1 MTSMRLIGRVL
12 PAAVLA
18 LGLGAAVGAPA
29 RDKILETYAA
39 QARQAAPGF
48 AGFSADRGRALYM
61 GPHAGGKPE
70 TNACA
75 ACHTA
80 NPAAAGRHYRSGR
93 AIEPMAVSANPS
105 RFTDMA
111 EVEKRFERDC
121 KNVLGRPCTPQEKG
135 DFITFLSTR

>member
-1 MTSMRLIGRVL
+1 MIFWALS
-12 PAAVLA
+12 AAVLA
-18 LGLGAAVGAPA
+18 SGLGAAVAAAA

-39 QARQAAPGF
+39 QAKQAAPGF
-48 AGFSADRGRALYM
+48 AGFSAERGRSLYM

-75 ACHTA
+75 VCHTA
-80 NPAAAGRHYRSGR
+80 NPAATGRHYRTGR
-93 AIEPMAVSANPS
+93 AIEPMAVAANPS

-121 KNVLGRPCTPQEKG
+121 KNVLGRPCTAQEKG
-135 DFITFLSTR
+135 DFITYLSTP